1 MAERV
6 IFLLRDHAATQ
17 QLMEA
22 ADTWGV
28 QCKALD
34 NYADASLEKL
44 AFTAGALV
52 VQERNW
58 RMAHAVASE
67 LEADVAVQLAINM
80 RMRFGDE
87 LMAAFWFSKRLQ
99 DHTAFMVL
107 TCFRIKKVL
116 NGLDNA
122 ERYSLLH
129 AKAAKRSL
137 KRDSVLG
144 TLDLSSSRA
153 AAVQE
158 QDAVIAQVR
167 AEVLASLL

>member
-1 MAERV
+1 MILQDRALPLCMV
-6 IFLLRDHAATQ
+6 VAA
-17 QLMEA
+17 
-22 ADTWGV
+22 
-28 QCKALD
+28 
-34 NYADASLEKL
+34 
-44 AFTAGALV
+44 
-52 VQERNW
+52 
-58 RMAHAVASE
+58 E
-67 LEADVAVQLAINM
+67 LEADVAVQLVINV
-80 RMRFGDE
+80 RMRFDDAM
-87 LMAAFWFSKRLQ
+87 MAAFWFSKRLQ

-129 AKAAKRSL
+129 AKAAKRGI

-158 QDAVIAQVR
+158 QDAVIALVR
-167 AEVLASLL
+167 AEMLASLL